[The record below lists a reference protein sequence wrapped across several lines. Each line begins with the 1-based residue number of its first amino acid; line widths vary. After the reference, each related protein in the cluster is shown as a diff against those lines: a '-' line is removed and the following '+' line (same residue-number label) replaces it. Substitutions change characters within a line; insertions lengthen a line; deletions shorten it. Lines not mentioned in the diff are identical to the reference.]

1 MNKYLK
7 ILLVIATTVALQLSL
22 LAAISTISWK
32 ASNFLAF
39 WICVAILAQIIKVF
53 IQNYQLNLALFSK
66 PSALKKSSNEYNQST
81 ARNL

>member
-39 WICVAILAQIIKVF
+39 WICVAILAQIIKQTIGFEKVIER
-53 IQNYQLNLALFSK
+53 IQSVYRQEPVAEISSK
-66 PSALKKSSNEYNQST
+66 AKKSN
-81 ARNL
+81 

>member
-39 WICVAILAQIIKVF
+39 WICVAVLAQIIKV
-53 IQNYQLNLALFSK
+53 
-66 PSALKKSSNEYNQST
+66 
-81 ARNL
+81 